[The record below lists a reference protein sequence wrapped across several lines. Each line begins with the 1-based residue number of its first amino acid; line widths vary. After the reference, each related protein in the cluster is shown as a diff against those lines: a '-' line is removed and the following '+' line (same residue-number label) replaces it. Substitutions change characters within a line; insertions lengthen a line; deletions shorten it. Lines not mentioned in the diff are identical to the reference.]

1 MNRRDVVLYKQRP
14 AVVKDFEGDKILIE
28 LEGELKKIREK
39 DVHLLVEDVAS
50 SINEVLT
57 ATCPSISFE
66 DVIDLLEG
74 SYHSFDFLLSLF
86 WQNLPK
92 VSYYKAYELLS
103 TSPFFVVE
111 APSKDIRVRSKEEI
125 LAIEQKEEE
134 KRSVLQKVDE
144 FMNVLKTLSSKKEN
158 VSVDITKFEA
168 FFRDLEDVA
177 LGKKDE
183 PKLIKYKGLTPM
195 LSHSFL
201 LKSSYWSI
209 LKNPYPYRYK
219 KIISQCK
226 THPKRLI
233 IEDKYTDLTHMQCYA
248 IDNENTKDPDDAISY
263 DGKNLWIHIAL
274 VGDSV
279 ELDSE
284 YDKMLLERGRSLY
297 LPNGTYYMM
306 GEEDTSMFALG
317 LTTPSYALS
326 FCLSLKDGAIIENVD
341 VMRSRINVTRISY
354 AKATELKDTED
365 LKVFF
370 DIAKKNIKKREAMG
384 SLSIDIPEVEVV
396 LNDKEVIISSHN
408 EDDSFVMI
416 RELMLLVGEATAF
429 FAFKHNIP
437 FQYISQAPPTNMPKN
452 LETGLAGEFQKRRYV
467 KARSVGTS
475 PSLHAGLGLSMYA
488 QITSPMRRYGDLIS
502 QKQLINYID
511 GTPYISTDELF
522 AKIAMGDIS
531 FRESQVVERLSKK
544 HFILVYLLQN
554 PSLTFEATVLGYYDG
569 MAQIYIKSIG
579 LEEKMNLKQQVEPNS
594 IIEVKAI
601 YINLAMLEVTFK
613 EV

>member
-1 MNRRDVVLYKQRP
+1 MNRRDVVLYKQKP
-14 AVVKDFEGDKILIE
+14 AVVKDFEGDKLIIE
-28 LEGELKKIREK
+28 LQGELKKIREK
-39 DVHLLVEDVAS
+39 DATFLVGEAAT
-50 SINEVLT
+50 SIKEVLD
-57 ATCPSISFE
+57 ATCPPISFE

-74 SYHSFDFLLSLF
+74 NYHSFDFLVSLF

-92 VSYYKAYELLS
+92 VSYYKAYELLLA
-103 TSPFFVVE
+103 SPFFVVE
-111 APSKDIRVRSKEEI
+111 APDRDIRVRSREEL
-125 LAIEQKEEE
+125 LAIERKERE
-134 KRSVLQKVDE
+134 KKSVLQKVDE
-144 FMNVLKTLSSKKEN
+144 FMNVLKMLSSKKETTD
-158 VSVDITKFEA
+158 VDLVKFEA

-177 LGKKDE
+177 LGKKEE
-183 PKLIKYKGLTPM
+183 PKLIKYKGLTPI

-201 LKSSYWSI
+201 LKASYWSI

-226 THPKRLI
+226 THLKRLI
-233 IEDKYTDLTHMQCYA
+233 TENKYTDLTHMQCYA

-297 LPNGTYYMM
+297 LPNATYYMM
-306 GEEDTSMFALG
+306 GEEDTTVFALG
-317 LTTPSYALS
+317 LTNPSYALS
-326 FCLSLKDGAIIENVD
+326 FCLTLKDGAIIENVD
-341 VMRSRINVTRISY
+341 VMRSLINVTRLTY
-354 AKATELKDTED
+354 AKAMELKDADE
-365 LKVFF
+365 LRVFF
-370 DIAKKNIKKREAMG
+370 DIAKANIKKREAMG
-384 SLSIDIPEVEVV
+384 ALSIDIPEVDVV
-396 LNDKEVIISSHN
+396 LNDKDVVINSHN

-437 FQYISQAPPTNMPKN
+437 FQYISQMPPTNMPKT
-452 LETGLAGEFQKRRYV
+452 LVAGLAGEFQKRRYV

-475 PSLHAGLGLSMYA
+475 PLLHSGLGLSMYA

-511 GTPYISTDELF
+511 GLPYLSTDELF

-531 FRESQVVERLSKK
+531 FRDSQMVERLSKK
-544 HFILVYLLQN
+544 HFILVYLLQH
-554 PSLTFEATVLGYYDG
+554 PADTFEATVLSYQDG
-569 MAQIYIKSIG
+569 MAQIYIRSIG
-579 LEEKMNLKQQVEPNS
+579 LEEKMNLKHEAKPNDLV
-594 IIEVKAI
+594 EVKAI
-601 YINLAMLEVTFK
+601 YINLAMLEVTFR

>member
-1 MNRRDVVLYKQRP
+1 
-14 AVVKDFEGDKILIE
+14 
-28 LEGELKKIREK
+28 
-39 DVHLLVEDVAS
+39 
-50 SINEVLT
+50 
-57 ATCPSISFE
+57 
-66 DVIDLLEG
+66 
-74 SYHSFDFLLSLF
+74 
-86 WQNLPK
+86 
-92 VSYYKAYELLS
+92 
-103 TSPFFVVE
+103 
-111 APSKDIRVRSKEEI
+111 
-125 LAIEQKEEE
+125 
-134 KRSVLQKVDE
+134 
-144 FMNVLKTLSSKKEN
+144 MNVLKTLSSKKDACD
-158 VSVDITKFEA
+158 VDLVKFEA

-177 LGKKDE
+177 LGKKEE

-226 THPKRLI
+226 NSPKRII
-233 IEDKYTDLTHMQCYA
+233 IEDKYTDLTHLQSYA
-248 IDNENTKDPDDAISY
+248 IDNENTKDPDDAISH

-317 LTTPSYALS
+317 LTDPSYALS
-326 FCLSLKDGAIIENVD
+326 FCLSLKNGAIIENVD
-341 VMRSRINVTRISY
+341 IMRSRINVTRLSY
-354 AKATELKDTED
+354 KKATELKETDAF
-365 LKVFF
+365 KVFF
-370 DIAKKNIKKREAMG
+370 DIAKANIKKREAMG
-384 SLSIDIPEVEVV
+384 SLSIDIPEVEIT
-396 LNDKEVIISSHN
+396 LNDKDVVISSHD
-408 EDDSFVMI
+408 EDDAFIMI
-416 RELMLLVGEATAF
+416 REIMLLVGEATAF

-437 FQYISQAPPTNMPKN
+437 FQYISQAFPTNMPKD
-452 LETGLAGEFQKRRYV
+452 LATGLAGEFQKRRYV
-467 KARSVGTS
+467 KPRSVGTS
-475 PSLHAGLGLSMYA
+475 PSLHASLGLSMYA

-511 GTPYISTDELF
+511 GIPCLSTDELF

-544 HFILVYLLQN
+544 HFILVYLLQH
-554 PSLTFEATVLGYYDG
+554 PSFTFEATILGYHDG

-579 LEEKMNLKQQVEPNS
+579 LEEKMNLKEEAELNS
-594 IIEVKAI
+594 IIEVKVI